1 MNISTFPVYST
12 NIFPLA
18 NDSKAGGQYMTE
30 YNLRTRESVGTSQN
44 VKYMIGPSFVH
55 SKEDF
60 LVRIQEDGAG
70 VQISSTTLEIL
81 PGRAVV
87 NGHFIESLETVTL
100 DIASLNAQAKLQD
113 QPPISGTNLCIG
125 LRAMYSTEQTMAGAM
140 RANNTEDIYE
150 GIQVVILPRNQ
161 FKLPEDVP
169 DQEDQVTAHILLA
182 TFNYVNEAINT
193 VVDNYPDKCRYI
205 SSDRLGD
212 LEGLLSDVYVTKNG
226 LNPKKLYVF
235 SGKGTDPQTGKDTWC
250 EANDSLMV
258 WDRAP
263 ELTTQA
269 QSAPEAS
276 FGIQVA
282 TGKTVLVLP
291 HKQVDGMTDINGNK
305 QYYKDKTIELPL
317 ADYSTGTSGTVNKAY
332 TNHIK
337 EVQEQIHN
345 IYRMPNG
352 KQVGYL
358 SVLNN
363 ISDLPTLNTNWNPGD
378 YILVG
383 QDNTV
388 EDASDSVRAPST
400 MYVVIPGQ
408 VQQYTYLTMTTDDT
422 KIPSSLTGI
431 ELGRDYLD
439 TANGDI
445 VDTSNPDVYGQYFDI
460 SEYVRGQ
467 INKDYFVIN
476 LTDGNSIKRYYYK
489 VSQAG
494 PYTYSDPMFVTG
506 QIPLAQEDV
515 IGGFY
520 NVPDTSVDSGYV
532 WRDDTGH
539 LRLLDY
545 ELLRSGTL
553 AYQLGEDYESP
564 ASISTSDIQ
573 QYLDEYVNNR
583 IVFPNAAQQQKENP
597 TVINVTLDISEE
609 DEDSTINIYQLDS
622 RFGGSVYLHINGSA
636 GSNCTINIADCQ
648 KIRID
653 QNIGG
658 SPVINLYRSCL
669 YYDSQILNRL
679 NEIEDLTL
687 WYTRYEDTDPNL
699 LVNDMTVQACDDPVI
714 PDDIDFWNESTP
726 NDNHFMYA
734 LQSITFGGD
743 GNIIGCGL
751 FVKNETSAN
760 ISEGNYVI
768 TSTFEIPQGAGLTY
782 PQKRLNKQIKVTG
795 SFVNSYVINDPSGYM
810 VLDTNFSALS
820 QTYDPYSDDG
830 AVKGSIAF
838 YVRAMAVTNVTGM
851 PAGTSIDAWESNAFH
866 CFWGTVI

>member
-18 NDSKAGGQYMTE
+18 NDMKAGGQYMTE

-55 SKEDF
+55 CKDDF

-70 VQISSTTLEIL
+70 TQISSTTLEIL

-113 QPPISGTNLCIG
+113 QPPVSGTNLCIG

-140 RANNTEDIYE
+140 RSNNTEDIYE
-150 GIQVVILPRNQ
+150 GIQVVILPKDE

-169 DQEDQVTAHILLA
+169 NQQDKVTAHLLLA

-193 VVDNYPDKCRYI
+193 LVDNYPAKCRYI
-205 SSDRLGD
+205 SSDRLAN
-212 LEGLLSDVYVTKNG
+212 LEGLLSDIYITKNG

-235 SGKGTDPQTGKDTWC
+235 SGKGNDPQNGKDTWC
-250 EANDSLMV
+250 EANDSLMI

-263 ELTTQA
+263 ELTTEI
-269 QSAPEAS
+269 QSATEAT
-276 FGIQVA
+276 FGIQTN
-282 TGKTVLVLP
+282 TGKTVLVMP
-291 HKQVDGMTDINGNK
+291 HKQVDGMLNTNGDK
-305 QYYKDKTIELPL
+305 QYYKDKTLELPL
-317 ADYSTGTSGTVNKAY
+317 ADFSAGTAGTVNKAY

-337 EVQEQIHN
+337 DIQEQIHN

-352 KQVGYL
+352 KQIGYL
-358 SVLNN
+358 SMLDT
-363 ISDLPTLNTNWNPGD
+363 IEDLPTINNNWNIGD
-378 YILVG
+378 YILIG

-388 EDASDSVRAPST
+388 EDASDGIRPPST
-400 MYVVIPGQ
+400 MYVIIPGQ
-408 VQQYTYLTMTTDDT
+408 VQEYTYLTMTTNDD
-422 KIPSSLTGI
+422 KVPESLTGM

-439 TANGDI
+439 VANGDV
-445 VDTSNPDVYGQYFDI
+445 VDISDPEVYREYFDI
-460 SEYVRGQ
+460 SENVRGQ
-467 INKDYFVIN
+467 VDKDYFVIN
-476 LTDGNSIKRYYYK
+476 LTDGDDIKRYYFK
-489 VSQAG
+489 VTKADAN
-494 PYTYSDPMFVTG
+494 TYSDVVFVTG
-506 QIPLAQEDV
+506 EIPLAQEDV

-520 NVPDTSVDSGYV
+520 NVPDTAIDSGYI

-564 ASISTSDIQ
+564 SAISTSDIQ

-583 IVFPNAAQQQKENP
+583 IVFPNANQQQRDNP
-597 TVINVTLDISEE
+597 TVINVTLDITEE

-636 GSNCTINIADCQ
+636 GSNCTINIVDCQ

-669 YYDSQILNRL
+669 YYDAQILNRL

-687 WYTRYEDTDPNL
+687 WYERYEDTDPNL

-795 SFVNSYVINDPSGYM
+795 AFVNAYATDDPQGYM

-820 QTYDPYSDDG
+820 QVYDQYSDDG
-830 AVKGSIAF
+830 IVKGSIAF
-838 YVRAMAVTNVTGM
+838 YVRALVVSNVTGM
-851 PAGTSIDAWESNAFH
+851 PVGTSIDAWESNAFH

>member
-30 YNLRTRESVGTSQN
+30 YNLRTRESVGTSQK

-55 SKEDF
+55 CEDDF
-60 LVRIQEDGAG
+60 YVRIQEDGAG

-81 PGRAVV
+81 SGRAVV

-100 DIASLNAQAKLQD
+100 DIASLNSQAKLQD
-113 QPPISGTNLCIG
+113 QQPISGTDLCIG
-125 LRAMYSTEQTMAGAM
+125 LRAMYSTEQTMAGSM

-150 GIQVVILPRNQ
+150 GIQVVILPKDE

-169 DQEDQVTAHILLA
+169 GQEDKVTAHLLLA

-193 VVDNYPDKCRYI
+193 VQNNYPAKCRYI
-205 SSDRLGD
+205 SSDRLD
-212 LEGLLSDVYVTKNG
+212 NLEGLLSDIYITKSG

-235 SGKGTDPQTGKDTWC
+235 SGKGNDPQTGKDTWC
-250 EANDSLMV
+250 EALDSLMV
-258 WDRAP
+258 WDRVP
-263 ELTTQA
+263 ELTTKQQQA
-269 QSAPEAS
+269 AEAS
-276 FGIQVA
+276 FGIETN
-282 TGKTVLVLP
+282 TGKTVLVMP
-291 HKQVDGMTDINGNK
+291 HKQVDGMTDTNGNK
-305 QYYKDKTIELPL
+305 QYYKDKTLELPL
-317 ADYSTGTSGTVNKAY
+317 ADYSAGTSGTVNKAY

-337 EVQEQIHN
+337 DIQEQIHN

-358 SVLNN
+358 SMLDD
-363 ISDLPTLNTNWNPGD
+363 IEDLPTINSNWNIGD
-378 YILVG
+378 YILIG

-388 EDASDSVRAPST
+388 ENASDEVRPPST
-400 MYVVIPGQ
+400 MYVIVPGP
-408 VQQYTYLTMTTDDT
+408 VQEYTYLTMTTNDE
-422 KIPSSLTGI
+422 KVPSSLTGM
-431 ELGRDYLD
+431 ELGRDSLD
-439 TANGDI
+439 TANGDVI
-445 VDTSNPDVYGQYFDI
+445 ETSNPEVYRQYFDI
-460 SEYVRGQ
+460 SEYTRGQ
-467 INKDYFVIN
+467 VDKDYFVIN
-476 LTDGNSIKRYYYK
+476 LTDGEDTKRYYFK
-489 VSQAG
+489 VTKAEAR
-494 PYTYSDPMFVTG
+494 TYSDAVFVTG
-506 QIPLAQEDV
+506 EIPLAQEDV

-520 NVPDTSVDSGYV
+520 NVSDTAVDAGYI

-564 ASISTSDIQ
+564 KSISSSDIQ

-583 IVFPNAAQQQKENP
+583 IVFPNAAQQQKEHP
-597 TVINVTLDISEE
+597 TLINVTLDITEE
-609 DEDSTINIYQLDS
+609 DEDSVINLYQLDS

-648 KIRID
+648 KIRVD

-658 SPVINLYRSCL
+658 SPVINVYRSCL

-687 WYTRYEDTDPNL
+687 WYERYEDTDPSL
-699 LVNDMTVQACDDPVI
+699 LVNDMTVQACDDPVV

-795 SFVNSYVINDPSGYM
+795 SFVNAYVTDNPAGYM

-820 QTYDPYSDDG
+820 QTYDAYSDG
-830 AVKGSIAF
+830 GTVKGSIAF
-838 YVRAMAVTNVTGM
+838 YVRAMIVSNVTGM
-851 PAGTSIDAWESNAFH
+851 PSGTSIDAWESNAYH

>member
-30 YNLRTRESVGTSQN
+30 YNLRTRESVGTSQK

-55 SKEDF
+55 CEDDF
-60 LVRIQEDGAG
+60 YVRIQEDGAG

-100 DIASLNAQAKLQD
+100 DIASLNRQAKLQD
-113 QPPISGTNLCIG
+113 QLPISGTNLCIG

-150 GIQVVILPRNQ
+150 GIQVVILPKDE

-169 DQEDQVTAHILLA
+169 GQEDKVTAHLLLA

-193 VVDNYPDKCRYI
+193 VQNNYPAKCRYI
-205 SSDRLGD
+205 SSDRLYN
-212 LEGLLSDVYVTKNG
+212 LEGLLSDIYITKNG

-235 SGKGTDPQTGKDTWC
+235 SGKGNDPQTGKDTWC
-250 EANDSLMV
+250 EALDSLIV
-258 WDRAP
+258 WDRVP
-263 ELTTQA
+263 ELTTQQQQA
-269 QSAPEAS
+269 TESS
-276 FGIQVA
+276 FGIQTN
-282 TGKTVLVLP
+282 TGKTVLVMP
-291 HKQVDGMTDINGNK
+291 HKQVDGMTDTNGNK
-305 QYYKDKTIELPL
+305 QYYKDKTLELPL
-317 ADYSTGTSGTVNKAY
+317 ADYNAGTSGTVNKAY

-337 EVQEQIHN
+337 NIQEQIHN

-358 SVLNN
+358 SMLDD
-363 ISDLPTLNTNWNPGD
+363 IEDLPSINNNWNIGD
-378 YILVG
+378 YILIG

-388 EDASDSVRAPST
+388 ENASDAVRPPST
-400 MYVVIPGQ
+400 MYVIIPGH
-408 VQQYTYLTMTTDDT
+408 VQEYTYLTMTTNDE
-422 KIPSSLTGI
+422 KVPSSLTGM
-431 ELGRDYLD
+431 ELGRDSLD
-439 TANGDI
+439 AANGD
-445 VDTSNPDVYGQYFDI
+445 VVETFDPEVYRQYFDI
-460 SEYVRGQ
+460 SEYTRGQ
-467 INKDYFVIN
+467 VYKDYFVIN
-476 LTDGNSIKRYYYK
+476 LTDGEDTKRYYFMVTK
-489 VSQAG
+489 AEAR
-494 PYTYSDPMFVTG
+494 TYSDTVFVTG
-506 QIPLAQEDV
+506 EIPLAQEDV

-520 NVPDTSVDSGYV
+520 NVSDTDIDSGYI

-564 ASISTSDIQ
+564 KSISTSDIQ

-583 IVFPNAAQQQKENP
+583 IVFPNAAQQQKEHP
-597 TVINVTLDISEE
+597 TVINVTLDITEE
-609 DEDSTINIYQLDS
+609 DEDSVINLYQLDS

-636 GSNCTINIADCQ
+636 SSNCTINIADCQ

-658 SPVINLYRSCL
+658 SPIINIYRSRL
-669 YYDSQILNRL
+669 YYDSQILNKL

-687 WYTRYEDTDPNL
+687 WYERYEDTDPNL
-699 LVNDMTVQACDDPVI
+699 LVNDMTVQAYDDPVV

-782 PQKRLNKQIKVTG
+782 PQKRLNKQIKVSG
-795 SFVNSYVINDPSGYM
+795 SFVNAYVTDNPAGYM

-820 QTYDPYSDDG
+820 QTYDAYSDDG
-830 AVKGSIAF
+830 TVKGSIAF
-838 YVRAMAVTNVTGM
+838 YVRAMIVSNVTGM
-851 PAGTSIDAWESNAFH
+851 PSGTSIDAWESNAYH

>member
-30 YNLRTRESVGTSQN
+30 YNLRTRESVSTSQK

-55 SKEDF
+55 CEDDF
-60 LVRIQEDGAG
+60 EVRVQEDGAG

-140 RANNTEDIYE
+140 RANNAEDIYE
-150 GIQVVILPRNQ
+150 GIQVVILPKSQ

-169 DQEDQVTAHILLA
+169 SQEDQVTAHILLA

-193 VVDNYPDKCRYI
+193 VVNNYPAKCKYI
-205 SSDRLGD
+205 SSDRLD
-212 LEGLLSDVYVTKNG
+212 NLDGLLSDIYITKNG

-235 SGKGTDPQTGKDTWC
+235 SGKGKDPQTGKDTWC
-250 EANDSLMV
+250 EALDSLMV
-258 WDRAP
+258 WDRVP
-263 ELTTQA
+263 ELTTQQ
-269 QSAPEAS
+269 QSAAEAS
-276 FGIQVA
+276 FGVE
-282 TGKTVLVLP
+282 TRSGKTVLVMP
-291 HKQVDGMTDINGNK
+291 HKQVDGMTDTNGNK
-305 QYYKDKTIELPL
+305 QYYKDKTLELPL
-317 ADYSTGTSGTVNKAY
+317 ADYSAGTSGTVNKAY

-337 EVQEQIHN
+337 DIQEQIHN

-358 SVLNN
+358 SMLDN
-363 ISDLPTLNTNWNPGD
+363 IEDLPTINSNWNIGD
-378 YILVG
+378 YILIG

-388 EDASDSVRAPST
+388 EDASDGIRPPST

-408 VQQYTYLTMTTDDT
+408 VQEYTYFTMTTNDE
-422 KIPSSLTGI
+422 KVPSSLTGM

-439 TANGDI
+439 IANGDA
-445 VDTSNPDVYGQYFDI
+445 VDTTNPDVYRQYFDI

-467 INKDYFVIN
+467 ADKDYFVIN
-476 LTDGNSIKRYYYK
+476 LTDGEDIKRYYYK
-489 VSQAG
+489 VTKAG
-494 PYTYSDPMFVTG
+494 PNTYSDVVFVTG
-506 QIPLAQEDV
+506 EIPLAQEDV

-520 NVPDTSVDSGYV
+520 NVPDTAVDSGYI

-687 WYTRYEDTDPNL
+687 WYARYEDTDPNL

-795 SFVNSYVINDPSGYM
+795 SFVNAYVTNDPAGYM

-820 QTYDPYSDDG
+820 QTYDQYSDDG
-830 AVKGSIAF
+830 TVKGSIAF
-838 YVRAMAVTNVTGM
+838 YVRAMVVSNVTGM

-866 CFWGTVI
+866 CFWGMVI

>member
-18 NDSKAGGQYMTE
+18 NDPKAGGQYMTE
-30 YNLRTRESVGTSQN
+30 YNLRTRESVGTSQK

-55 SKEDF
+55 CEDDF

-87 NGHFIESLETVTL
+87 NGHFIESLEIVTL

-113 QPPISGTNLCIG
+113 QPPISGTDLCIG

-150 GIQVVILPRNQ
+150 GIQVVILPKDE

-169 DQEDQVTAHILLA
+169 GQEDQVTAHLLLA

-193 VVDNYPDKCRYI
+193 VQNNYPAKCRYI
-205 SSDRLGD
+205 SSDRLD
-212 LEGLLSDVYVTKNG
+212 NLEGLLSDIYITKNG

-235 SGKGTDPQTGKDTWC
+235 SGKGKDPQTGKDTWC
-250 EANDSLMV
+250 EALDSLMI
-258 WDRAP
+258 WDRVP
-263 ELTTQA
+263 ELTTQQQA
-269 QSAPEAS
+269 ASEAS
-276 FGIQVA
+276 FGIQTS
-282 TGKTVLVLP
+282 TGKTVLVMP
-291 HKQVDGMTDINGNK
+291 HKQVDGMTDTNGNK
-305 QYYKDKTIELPL
+305 QYYKDKTLELPL
-317 ADYSTGTSGTVNKAY
+317 ADYSAGTAGTVNKAY

-337 EVQEQIHN
+337 DIQEQIHN

-358 SVLNN
+358 SMLDA
-363 ISDLPTLNTNWNPGD
+363 IEDLPTINTNWNIGD
-378 YILVG
+378 YILIG

-388 EDASDSVRAPST
+388 EDASDGIRPPST
-400 MYVVIPGQ
+400 MYVIIPGQ
-408 VQQYTYLTMTTDDT
+408 VQEYTYLTMTTNDD
-422 KIPSSLTGI
+422 KVPSSLTGM

-439 TANGDI
+439 VANGD
-445 VDTSNPDVYGQYFDI
+445 VVETTDPDVYRQYFDI
-460 SEYVRGQ
+460 TEYVRGQ
-467 INKDYFVIN
+467 VDKDYFVIN
-476 LTDGNSIKRYYYK
+476 LTDGDDIKRYYYK
-489 VSQAG
+489 VTKAG
-494 PYTYSDPMFVTG
+494 ANTYSDVVFVTG
-506 QIPLAQEDV
+506 EIPLAQEDV

-520 NVPDTSVDSGYV
+520 NVPDTAIDSGYI

-564 ASISTSDIQ
+564 TSISVADIQ

-583 IVFPNAAQQQKENP
+583 IVFPNATQQQKENP

-609 DEDSTINIYQLDS
+609 DEESTINIYQLDS

-687 WYTRYEDTDPNL
+687 WYERYEDTDPNL
-699 LVNDMTVQACDDPVI
+699 LVNDMTVQACDDPII

-743 GNIIGCGL
+743 GSIIGCGL

-795 SFVNSYVINDPSGYM
+795 SFVNAYVTDNPAGYM

-820 QTYDPYSDDG
+820 QVYDQYSDDG
-830 AVKGSIAF
+830 TVKGSIAF
-838 YVRAMAVTNVTGM
+838 YVRAMIVSNVTGM
-851 PAGTSIDAWESNAFH
+851 PVGTSIDAWESNAFH